1 MLLLIK
7 VNRAASQSVVH
18 RGFVSNPGP
27 GPLVEQEVLSVPEGD
42 KLVPLEL
49 FESLPQLGGFQGE
62 LKIKVRTWALLI
74 FNGSLG
80 KTLIILATFEGYAV
94 EPFYAYLT

>member
-18 RGFVSNPGP
+18 RGFVSNPGSGP
-27 GPLVEQEVLSVPEGD
+27 GPLVEQEVISVPEGD

-62 LKIKVRTWALLI
+62 LKIKVRTCTLLI
-74 FNGSLG
+74 FNGSL
-80 KTLIILATFEGYAV
+80 L
-94 EPFYAYLT
+94 